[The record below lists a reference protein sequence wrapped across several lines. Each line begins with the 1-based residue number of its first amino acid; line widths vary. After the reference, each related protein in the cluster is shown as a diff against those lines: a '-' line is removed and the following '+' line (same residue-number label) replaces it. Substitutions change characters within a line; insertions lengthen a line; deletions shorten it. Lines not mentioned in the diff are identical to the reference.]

1 MKMPRIVSLTSE
13 KDAFPSA
20 LAARTRSPTT
30 MSAIAL
36 MSPDSSCTVS
46 VPAKHSLALGEYA
59 GSEVGYELGYEV
71 GYKVLKSE
79 VTTPTDAVK
88 PFVAPT
94 AFRELA
100 RVGPQFVMEVS
111 ADVLVAV
118 VET

>member
-1 MKMPRIVSLTSE
+1 MEMEMRRIVSLTSE

-46 VPAKHSLALGEYA
+46 VPAKHCLPLGEYA
-59 GSEVGYELGYEV
+59 GSEAGYE
-71 GYKVLKSE
+71 VLKSE
-79 VTTPTDAVK
+79 VTAPTDAVK

-100 RVGPQFVMEVS
+100 RVGPEFAMEVS
-111 ADVLVAV
+111 VDALVAV

>member
-1 MKMPRIVSLTSE
+1 MRRIVSLTSE
-13 KDAFPSA
+13 KDVFPSA

-36 MSPDSSCTVS
+36 MTPDSSCTIS
-46 VPAKHSLALGEYA
+46 VPAKHCLLLG
-59 GSEVGYELGYEV
+59 EVGYVVGYE
-71 GYKVLKSE
+71 VLKSE
-79 VTTPTDAVK
+79 VIAPTDAVK

-100 RVGPQFVMEVS
+100 RVGPEFAMEASVD
-111 ADVLVAV
+111 ALVAV